1 MSNNETKHS
10 QELHCDEVQEVMGGI
25 PHWIERWGITLVAIV
40 VLLMIVGSYFF
51 YYPEKVTADI
61 RLVSTPAPQQ
71 FYVRSPS
78 ILNHVFVKNN
88 GKVNRGDALVALQHL
103 GTAETDSIFRSRLNG
118 RVQYVSDCTLGKLYS
133 PGALLLVVLP
143 ERVNFTSGVMHVDAL
158 SVHKVSIG
166 QSVRLTDIS
175 QQRSVPEGRVSSVAS
190 FANEQGMYLVEV
202 QFPMA
207 VSKTLQ
213 TQPTTL
219 KAQIIV
225 RNKRLIEHLLQ
236 PMGRLLNDD

>member
-1 MSNNETKHS
+1 M
-10 QELHCDEVQEVMGGI
+10 
-25 PHWIERWGITLVAIV
+25 
-40 VLLMIVGSYFF
+40 
-51 YYPEKVTADI
+51 
-61 RLVSTPAPQQ
+61 
-71 FYVRSPS
+71 
-78 ILNHVFVKNN
+78 
-88 GKVNRGDALVALQHL
+88 NRGDALVALQRL

-118 RVQYVSDCTLGKLYS
+118 RVQYVSDCTLGNLYS
-133 PGALLLVVLP
+133 PGTLLLVVLP
-143 ERVNFTSGVMHVDAL
+143 ERVNFTSGVMHVDAR

-175 QQRSVPEGRVSSVAS
+175 HQRSVPEGRVSSVAS

-207 VSKTLQ
+207 VSKVLQ
-213 TQPTTL
+213 TQPATL